1 MKKLEKKD
9 YLLIGTLF
17 IPMVTLIIYLL
28 CKGYI
33 FGSNIDWANQHIVL
47 PEYFRNLF
55 YSNGKII
62 PSFAFNLGMGQNI
75 FNYSY
80 YGLFYYRTYY
90 LLYQCISTCQQFL
103 SSCILQV

>member
-1 MKKLEKKD
+1 MHFFAIIFIDKRGNLNEKIRKKD

-62 PSFAFNLGMGQNI
+62 PS
-75 FNYSY
+75 
-80 YGLFYYRTYY
+80 
-90 LLYQCISTCQQFL
+90 LLLI
-103 SSCILQV
+103 

>member
-55 YSNGKII
+55 
-62 PSFAFNLGMGQNI
+62 
-75 FNYSY
+75 
-80 YGLFYYRTYY
+80 
-90 LLYQCISTCQQFL
+90 
-103 SSCILQV
+103 